1 MVSSLIAIHAF
12 LGEAGIL
19 AFIWVFVELLNPSK
33 ERINRAKFAALLGTI
48 FFLLSWLSGGYY
60 YVQDYGI
67 NVKPVIKEGP
77 QPWAHS
83 IFMEI
88 KEHIF
93 IFLPFLAILT
103 LSIIKKYDKELLKNK
118 NARKAILSLCAI
130 IIVIGAL
137 MAGMGYLISTGYRT
151 ALEAGA

>member
-12 LGEAGIL
+12 LGEAGII
-19 AFIWVFVELLNPSK
+19 AFIWVFIELLNPSK
-33 ERINRAKFAALLGTI
+33 ERVNRAKFAALLGTI

-60 YVQDYGI
+60 YVQDYGV

-83 IFMEI
+83 IFTET
-88 KEHIF
+88 KEHVF
-93 IFLPFLAILT
+93 LFLPFLAILT
-103 LSIIKKYDKELLKNK
+103 LSILKKYDKDLLKNNNTK
-118 NARKAILSLCAI
+118 KAILYLCI
-130 IIVIGAL
+130 IIVIIGAL

>member
-118 NARKAILSLCAI
+118 NARKAILSLCI
-130 IIVIGAL
+130 IIIIMGAL